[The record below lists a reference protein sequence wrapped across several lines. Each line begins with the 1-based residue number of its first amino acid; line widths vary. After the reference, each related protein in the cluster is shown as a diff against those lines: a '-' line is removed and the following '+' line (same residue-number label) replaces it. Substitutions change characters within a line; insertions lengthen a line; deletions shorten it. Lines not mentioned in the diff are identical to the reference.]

1 MTQSLNNI
9 MKNRDTQSI
18 QSLYENAIF
27 IARAADLSPENHEPG
42 MASDVEGHNVEER
55 DPSEIHMAK
64 ADLKKLAEYSQ
75 KLYDMVDNVEGLEG
89 WVASKITKASDYI
102 SSVYHWL
109 EYEHQDKGCGCE

>member
-1 MTQSLNNI
+1 MKNKDHQSL
-9 MKNRDTQSI
+9 

-27 IARAADLSPENHEPG
+27 IARAADLSPETHMPG
-42 MASDVEGHNVEER
+42 MASDAEGHNVDER

-64 ADLKKLAEYSQ
+64 AELKKLADYAQ
-75 KLYDMVDNVEGLEG
+75 KLYDMVDNVDGLEG
-89 WVASKITKASDYI
+89 WVASKITKASDYV

>member
-1 MTQSLNNI
+1 MKRTDLN
-9 MKNRDTQSI
+9 SI
-18 QSLYENAIF
+18 STLYENAIF

>member
-1 MTQSLNNI
+1 MRNKDTDSL
-9 MKNRDTQSI
+9 

-27 IARAADLSPENHEPG
+27 VARAIDLSPENHEPG
-42 MASDVEGHNVEER
+42 MASDAEGHNVEER

-75 KLYDMVDNVEGLEG
+75 KLYELVDNVDGLEG
-89 WVASKITKASDYI
+89 WVAAKITKASDYV

-109 EYEHQDKGCGCE
+109 EYEQQNNSCGCK